1 MTYNH
6 LDTAKRPKSS
16 FSLPVAV
23 AKCGVRSILRPFL
36 KKPDACFVAVLLIE
50 DADAVTYYEHAAREL
65 LATASPYDEH
75 GYDMFA
81 VTSVTDNDD
90 FASDRNACSKIRSAR
105 RAVVFV
111 VTLDGLSSDLALA
124 ADYVAKVPRATAVH
138 YMAAASEIGLS
149 GMTTET
155 AAFLTQHC
163 FDDVKMAFRPQRPL
177 LSAVR
182 RLRRQAQLER
192 QPEPVAEATAT
203 LRLED
208 MHGYGQAKDWGLRLA
223 EDIRAWKAREIGWED
238 VDRGALVYG
247 PPGCGKTSFAKA
259 LAASCDV
266 ELVLASAAR
275 WQAKGHLGDLLKAM
289 RAAFDEA
296 RKKSPA
302 ILFLDE
308 FDSFGDRDALSDNGN
323 QDYHRQV
330 INGLLECLDPSEGRE
345 GIVVVGATNNPSII
359 DRALLRPGRLETLIE
374 IPLPDVAARVS
385 ILRHHLRDHAFGGD
399 LARFVSATRG
409 WSGAD
414 IEKLARDARRLSR
427 RRKVALSEDL
437 LLEVMPKRYVLS
449 ESELR
454 HTAIH
459 EAGHAIVAVV
469 LACDVLKH
477 VHIDRDAALGVGAQ
491 SVGMTVFEPEVGRVK
506 TVSYYDDRIA
516 MLLGGI
522 AAETVVYGCHADG
535 AGGAPSSDLVL
546 ASDIATKLERHF
558 GFGEVL
564 SVELGKGDRPLEYLR
579 DRDPELRSLVDARLR
594 TQFDRAVAL
603 LSERRQELDHLT
615 EALVEKGHVIGDE
628 VRALLG
634 VKSRNTESASVRT

>member
-1 MTYNH
+1 M
-6 LDTAKRPKSS
+6 SS
-16 FSLPVAV
+16 SSYTLNRRQSPPSLVVA
-23 AKCGVRSILRPFL
+23 AASCAVRGALRPFL
-36 KKPDACFVAVLLIE
+36 RRKGIDFIAILNVAE
-50 DADAVTYYEHAAREL
+50 GTSDYY
-65 LATASPYDEH
+65 
-75 GYDMFA
+75 
-81 VTSVTDNDD
+81 
-90 FASDRNACSKIRSAR
+90 R
-105 RAVVFV
+105 RAVSLLIRDPIPVDEDCNEIAIVMAVPDGPPDARAIYDRFRYARQIV
-111 VTLDGLSSDLALA
+111 LVTERMENIPSELKAA
-124 ADYVAKVPRATAVH
+124 ADVIAEIPSPSADH
-138 YMAAASEIGLS
+138 YMAASRVAKVR
-149 GMTTET
+149 GMTPEI
-155 AAFLTQHC
+155 ASLLTGFS
-163 FDDVKMAFRPQRPL
+163 FDAIASTVRSTRPL

-182 RLRRQAQLER
+182 QLKKSIVE
-192 QPEPVAEATAT
+192 AEKFAPAAVKPKGP
-203 LRLED
+203 RLEE
-208 MHGYGQAKDWGLRLA
+208 MAGYGAAKTWGLQLA
-223 EDIRAWKAREIGWED
+223 DDLRAWKAGEISWED
-238 VDRGALVYG
+238 VDRGALLHG
-247 PPGCGKTSFAKA
+247 PPGCGKTTYAQA
-259 LAASCDV
+259 LANSCDV
-266 ELVLASAAR
+266 DLVVASAAR
-275 WQAKGHLGDLLKAM
+275 WQAKGHLGDYLKAM
-289 RAAFDEA
+289 RAAFSQA
-296 RKKSPA
+296 KKQSPS
-302 ILFLDE
+302 ILFIDE
-308 FDSFGDRDALSDNGN
+308 CDSFGDRDRGGDDDHR
-323 QDYHRQV
+323 DYRRQV
-330 INGLLECLDPSEGRE
+330 INGLLECLDPAEGRE
-345 GIVVVGATNNPSII
+345 GVVVVGATNNPSVI

-374 IPLPDVAARVS
+374 IPLPDAAARVA
-385 ILRHHLRDHAFGGD
+385 ILRHHLRDPSFEND

-427 RRKVALSEDL
+427 RRKVALSEDI

-449 ESELR
+449 ASELR
-454 HTAIH
+454 HTAVH

-579 DRDPELRSLVDARLR
+579 DRDPDLRSLVDARLK

-615 EALVEKGHVIGDE
+615 ETLVDKGHVNGDE

-634 VKSRNTESASVRT
+634 AKAMNTESASVRT